1 MTLAQVRPE
10 TAIPDREHPDM
21 LVAIIG
27 GGIGGLGAAI
37 GLRRAGYTEFT
48 IFERADDIGGT
59 WHTNHYP
66 DVAVDIP
73 GILYQFSFEKN
84 PRWSRSFPKGA
95 EVRAYIA
102 GLADKYHLHDH
113 LRLRTEVMRRE
124 WDEDNHYWILRLG
137 DGSTVTAR
145 FVITALGAFVEPR
158 VPDIPGIEEF
168 SGTVIQTQEWD
179 HQTDLAGKRIAV
191 IGTGA
196 TAVQVVPQLARV
208 AARLDVYQRR
218 AIWVFAKPDFAI
230 PRGVQTVFR
239 YLPFLQTLI
248 RGAVAGFVELGLVGI
263 TVYGRQ
269 IAPLAKI
276 PQWAC
281 RAYLFTQ
288 VRDRTLRRKL
298 TPDYGFGCKRPS
310 VSNIYYRAFTA
321 DNVDLVTEE
330 IEAITPT
337 GIRTRDG
344 RHRDIDVLVLAT
356 GFEMSNSPIVYQRR
370 PVKGRNG
377 FDLAAFYD
385 TQRAAAYEGVS
396 MPGLPNTFMV
406 FGPYSWSGSSWHVMV
421 ENAARHA
428 LRVITET
435 LRRRA
440 TAVQI
445 SDSANDRFHRFV
457 SRRGAQTLMHGSAC
471 AGSGSYYLDKNGDFS
486 FLRPT
491 TAYQATRASKSFDLD
506 DYLYEQ

>member
-1 MTLAQVRPE
+1 MTTTETRPE
-10 TAIPDREHPDM
+10 LKTTARGRPDM

-37 GLRRAGYTEFT
+37 ALRRAGYTDFT

-59 WHTNHYP
+59 WQANHYP
-66 DVAVDIP
+66 GVAVDIP
-73 GILYQFSFEKN
+73 GIVYQFSFEKN
-84 PRWSRSFPKGA
+84 PSWSRTFPKGG
-95 EVRAYIA
+95 EVRDYIA
-102 GLADKYHLHDH
+102 GLADKYRLHDH
-113 LRLRTEVMRRE
+113 LRLRTEVMWRE
-124 WDEDNHYWILRLG
+124 WDEDNHYWTLALD

-158 VPDIPGIEEF
+158 VPDIPGLEEF
-168 SGTVIQTQEWD
+168 SGTVIQTQAWD
-179 HQTDLAGKRIAV
+179 HTMDLSGKRIAV

-196 TAVQVVPQLARV
+196 TAVQVVPQLAKV
-208 AARLDVYQRR
+208 AASLHVYQRR

-230 PRGVQTVFR
+230 PRFVQRAFR

-248 RGAVAGFVELGLVGI
+248 RGIAAGLVEVGLVAI
-263 TVYGRQ
+263 TVYGKQ

-288 VRDRTLRRKL
+288 VRDRELRRKL
-298 TPDYGFGCKRPS
+298 APDYGFGCKRPS
-310 VSNIYYRAFTA
+310 VSNSYYRTFTE
-321 DNVDLVTEE
+321 DHVSLITDPIERVT
-330 IEAITPT
+330 PS
-337 GIRTRDG
+337 GICTRDG

-356 GFEMSNSPIVYQRR
+356 GFEMSNSPVVYQRR

-377 FDLAAFYD
+377 FDLSSFYA
-385 TQRAAAYEGVS
+385 TERAAAYEGVS

-406 FGPYSWSGSSWHVMV
+406 FGPYAWSGSSWHVMV
-421 ENAARHA
+421 ENATRHA
-428 LRVITET
+428 LRVIDET

-440 TAVQI
+440 TAVEI
-445 SDSANDRFHRFV
+445 SATANDRFHRFV
-457 SRRGAQTLMHGSAC
+457 SKRGSETLMHGRAC
-471 AGSGSYYLDKNGDFS
+471 IGSNSYYLDRNGDFS

-491 TAYQATRASKSFDLD
+491 TAYQATRASKTFDLD
-506 DYLYEQ
+506 DYVYER

>member
-1 MTLAQVRPE
+1 MTI
-10 TAIPDREHPDM
+10 TAESVDTTSLRRQPDM

-37 GLRRAGYTEFT
+37 QLRRAGYTEFT

-59 WHTNHYP
+59 WQANHYP

-73 GILYQFSFEKN
+73 GIVYQFSFEKN
-84 PRWSRSFPKGA
+84 PSWSRTFPKGA
-95 EVRAYIA
+95 EVRDYIA
-102 GLADKYHLHDH
+102 HLADKYRLHDH

-124 WDEDNHYWILRLG
+124 WDEDNHYWILTLH

-158 VPDIPGIEEF
+158 VPDIPGLEEF
-168 SGTVIQTQEWD
+168 SGPVIQTQAWD
-179 HQTDLAGKRIAV
+179 DTVDLTGKRIAV

-196 TAVQVVPQLARV
+196 TAVQVVPQLAKV
-208 AARLDVYQRR
+208 ASRLDVYQRR

-230 PRGVQTVFR
+230 PRAVQTAFR

-248 RGAVAGFVELGLVGI
+248 RGVAAGFVEVGLVGI
-263 TVYGRQ
+263 TVYGKQ

-281 RAYLFTQ
+281 RAYIFTQ
-288 VRDRTLRRKL
+288 VRDRKLRREL

-310 VSNIYYRAFTA
+310 VSNIYYRTFTE
-321 DNVDLVTEE
+321 DHVDLVTDP
-330 IEAITPT
+330 IEAITST

-344 RHRDIDVLVLAT
+344 GHRDIDVLVLAT

-377 FDLAAFYD
+377 FDLAAFYE

-396 MPGLPNTFMV
+396 MPGLPNTFMI
-406 FGPYSWSGSSWHVMV
+406 FGPYAWSGSSWHVMV
-421 ENAARHA
+421 ENGSRHA
-428 LRVITET
+428 LRVIDET
-435 LRRRA
+435 LRRGA
-440 TAVQI
+440 TVAEI
-445 SDSANDRFHRFV
+445 STAANDRFHRFV
-457 SRRGAQTLMHGSAC
+457 SKRGSDTLMHGRAC
-471 AGSGSYYLDKNGDFS
+471 VGSNSYYLDKNGDFS

-491 TAYQATRASKSFDLD
+491 TAYQSTRASKTFDLG
-506 DYLYEQ
+506 DYVYEA